1 MTTMTWAQV
10 GRLQE
15 ALQEQLGPWTGCLQE
30 GGSRGEPAQ
39 AWAAEAVQVLLQ
51 QLQQV
56 QLRAAAAALLHGAA
70 TQLLLLQLQT
80 LA

>member
-1 MTTMTWAQV
+1 MTTMTWAV

-51 QLQQV
+51 QV